1 MSWPVGCSRRCSPRK
16 ASAVEDFAEG
26 AEIPV
31 TLATVSEG
39 RLPPPV
45 ESAAYFVV
53 TEAARRSGARA
64 VLVRLEVHDSRLWV
78 DVTLSG
84 ADGNGGWVTA
94 LEDRVGALDGS
105 LTVDQSRVRAVIP
118 CAS

>member
-1 MSWPVGCSRRCSPRK
+1 
-16 ASAVEDFAEG
+16 
-26 AEIPV
+26 
-31 TLATVSEG
+31 VSEG

-64 VLVRLEVHDSRLWV
+64 VLVRLEVHDSRLCV
-78 DVTLSG
+78 DVALSG
-84 ADGNGGWVTA
+84 ADGNDRWVTA

-105 LTVDQSRVRAVIP
+105 LTVDQSTVRAVIP